1 MADPSPAPC
10 CARTVAAEAEVVAL
24 RRMLAAAEARATAVE
39 EVVGGRVA
47 AAEAAA
53 EARVAAAEVAA
64 AARVTAAEVAA
75 EARAA
80 AAEAAEAAAGS
91 SRAAAAEAAADA
103 RLAAAEAAAAGGRAV
118 AAEAAAA
125 GGRAAAAEAAADGR
139 AAAAEAAAGGRT
151 VAAFPNR
158 DADHGHT
165 TAHSARRISSCVC
178 FFRRTPGRGVWLRR
192 ARATTQRPQTRPRPC
207 CLCSFVLCGIRHSKL
222 PWW

>member
-10 CARTVAAEAEVVAL
+10 CGRAVAAEAEVVAL

-53 EARVAAAEVAA
+53 EARVAAAEAAA

-80 AAEAAEAAAGS
+80 AAEAAADGRVAAAEAAAGS

-103 RLAAAEAAAAGGRAV
+103 RVAAAEAAAAGGRTV
-118 AAEAAAA
+118 
-125 GGRAAAAEAAADGR
+125 AAEAAADGR

-192 ARATTQRPQTRPRPC
+192 AQATTFVLC
-207 CLCSFVLCGIRHSKL
+207 ALCSFVLCGIRHNEL
-222 PWW
+222 P